1 MGNLKPSS
9 LDPKDKPAPF
19 EFSFEGLSDDASKR
33 GFSIEP
39 MKGTVEAG
47 GTKEVLVSFAPNPDA
62 VRGSDRT
69 RTPTPN
75 PNRNP
80 NPNPNPNP
88 EQVRGSEL
96 GVIASFGVSQWA
108 EATLKCVLKGGSP
121 APPPEQSEIV
131 IKLRGHVPS
140 SILDAPPSRPTSV
153 EPGGKPKKK

>member
-69 RTPTPN
+69 RTRGIDARLAPRRSVARGARIIN
-75 PNRNP
+75 SKSEK
-80 NPNPNPNP
+80 P
-88 EQVRGSEL
+88 EVQ
-96 GVIASFGVSQWA
+96 
-108 EATLKCVLKGGSP
+108 TYN
-121 APPPEQSEIV
+121 
-131 IKLRGHVPS
+131 
-140 SILDAPPSRPTSV
+140 SR
-153 EPGGKPKKK
+153 

>member
-19 EFSFEGLSDDASKR
+19 EFSFEGLSDEASKR

-39 MKGTVEAG
+39 MKGAVEAG

-69 RTPTPN
+69 RTATPTATRTATATATPTPTATANPN

-80 NPNPNPNP
+80 N
-88 EQVRGSEL
+88 R
-96 GVIASFGVSQWA
+96 
-108 EATLKCVLKGGSP
+108 
-121 APPPEQSEIV
+121 
-131 IKLRGHVPS
+131 
-140 SILDAPPSRPTSV
+140 
-153 EPGGKPKKK
+153 KPQPQPQPQPQP